1 MEKKRK
7 VEIISNLKKNRIDKD
22 EIARFA
28 LDVMD
33 KMNIFGSISIF
44 FCGKKKIKELNNEF
58 RQKEGY
64 TDVIS
69 FPSGK
74 NYFGDDFLG
83 DVAICLDIAK
93 ENAFKYGISL
103 DNEIKNLVVHSILH
117 LSGYDHENDRG
128 QMKRKENRIL
138 RELNLK

>member
-1 MEKKRK
+1 MEKKRR
-7 VEIISNLKKNRIDKD
+7 VEVISNLKKSKIDKD
-22 EIARFA
+22 EIAQFA

-33 KMNIFGSISIF
+33 KMNMFGSISIF
-44 FCGKKKIKELNNEF
+44 FCGKKKIKKLNNEF
-58 RQKEGY
+58 RKKEGY

-69 FPSGK
+69 FPAGK
-74 NYFGDDFLG
+74 NYFKDDFLG
-83 DVAICLDIAK
+83 DVAICLDIAR
-93 ENAFKYGISL
+93 ENADKYEISL
-103 DNEIKNLVVHSILH
+103 DEEVKNLIVHSILH